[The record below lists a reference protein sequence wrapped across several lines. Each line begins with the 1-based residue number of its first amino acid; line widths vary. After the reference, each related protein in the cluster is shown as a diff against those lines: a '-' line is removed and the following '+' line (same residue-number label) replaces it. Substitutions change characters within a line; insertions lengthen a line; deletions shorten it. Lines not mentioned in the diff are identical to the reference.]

1 MSFWDDRFESET
13 YVYGELPNRY
23 LKLSLD
29 QLNPGKILFPG
40 EGEGRN
46 AVYAAQINWDVFA
59 FDSSIEGKKKAKRL
73 ASVRNTSIDY
83 QLSSYLD
90 YNTDE
95 RFDAIGLFFT
105 HMPME
110 MRSTVHNK
118 YVELLKPGGQ
128 LILQGFRKEQFG
140 LNSGGPKDLDM
151 LFSKEELES
160 DFNNLQ
166 SLEINEMDEILSEG
180 AFHQGLA
187 HLITLTGV
195 K

>member
-95 RFDAIGLFFT
+95 RFDAIGLFFHT
-105 HMPME
+105 HA
-110 MRSTVHNK
+110 N
-118 YVELLKPGGQ
+118 G
-128 LILQGFRKEQFG
+128 
-140 LNSGGPKDLDM
+140 NA
-151 LFSKEELES
+151 
-160 DFNNLQ
+160 FNCPQ
-166 SLEINEMDEILSEG
+166 
-180 AFHQGLA
+180 
-187 HLITLTGV
+187 
-195 K
+195 